1 MNQKIILILGSGHL
15 AYRVQKLFRQTNY
28 QIIHRA
34 IEDVYQQN
42 NNDSLIDSLNR
53 YMQTVSITDVAMVY
67 VLDDKDE
74 VNLQFIIALL
84 SMFSNLPVTASLF
97 NENLIPHLTAQH
109 PNLTIINPAKMAAP
123 YFVAALYKPIE
134 RATIL
139 ETGRKETSVQKPKDS
154 LIKKLVF
161 SFLAL
166 LIVSVCYFHF
176 VLHWT
181 WIDAIYFVSV
191 TASTVGYGD
200 LNVLQSPDHS
210 KLLVV
215 FLIFASTIFTWLIF
229 SFTIDYLIKK
239 RIQYALGRKKY
250 NTKNHVVVC
259 GLGRLGYF
267 IVEELLLKNEKVII
281 IEQNEDAN
289 HIDYFRHLGA
299 EVYIG
304 DAKLSKV
311 LADVNVKEA
320 KALIAVINNDAT
332 NIEIGLN
339 ARTFQPDLRL
349 ILRIFDQQMAEKIKT
364 YLNIHLTMSAS
375 ALVDDIFSAVV
386 KNKTKAIE

>member
-15 AYRVQKLFRQTNY
+15 AYRVQKLFRQTSY
-28 QIIHRA
+28 QVIHKA
-34 IEDVYQQN
+34 IEEIYTQN
-42 NNDSLIDSLNR
+42 HTDSLIDNLNQ
-53 YMQTVSITDVAMVY
+53 YMQSIVMADVAMVY

-74 VNLQFIIALL
+74 INLQFIIALM
-84 SMFSNLPVTASLF
+84 SMYENLPLTASLF
-97 NENLIPHLTAQH
+97 NENLILHLVAEHQC
-109 PNLTIINPAKMAAP
+109 LTIINPAKMAAP
-123 YFVAALYKPIE
+123 HFVAALYQSLDRKPSHL
-134 RATIL
+134 A
-139 ETGRKETSVQKPKDS
+139 KPNDSQIKKPNDS
-154 LIKKLVF
+154 LIRKLLYA
-161 SFLAL
+161 FLAL
-166 LIVSVCYFHF
+166 LLVSVAYFHF
-176 VLHWT
+176 VEHWS
-181 WIDAIYFVSV
+181 WVNSIYYVAV

-210 KLLVV
+210 KIFVV

-250 NTKNHVVVC
+250 NSKGHVIVC

-267 IVEELLLKNEKVII
+267 IVEELLQKKEKVII
-281 IEQNEDAN
+281 IEQNEDSN
-289 HIDYFRHLGA
+289 HIDHFRHLGA

-339 ARTFQPDLRL
+339 ARTFQQDLRI
-349 ILRIFDQQMAEKIKT
+349 ILRIFDQQMAEKIKS

-375 ALVDDIFSAVV
+375 ALVDDTFSAVV
-386 KNKTKAIE
+386 KNNVHRKA